1 MKKIMFFLTAAI
13 LAMSLS
19 AAPVDQITA
28 QKKAQ
33 SFLTNEL
40 YAGKFMSQAALTPVL
55 LKAEMGNSKIN
66 QPVYYIYNT
75 ATTFIVVAGDDRA
88 EDILM
93 VGDRPLSD
101 VNNLPGGLQDMLGQY
116 KDQIMFLQEHPG
128 MGPTFVQEPTPRLN
142 ATTYGPLLTCN
153 WDQEAP
159 YYNQCKFSSYQCLT
173 GCPATSASM
182 VFYFWKYPTGETG
195 VVPGYKS
202 TISISSYSS
211 RSYTHSALPS
221 TTFDWANMLDDYTGS
236 YTTAQ
241 GTAVATLMH
250 YVGQAERMGYGVNG
264 SGVSVDSVCNIRD
277 AFIRFGYNSSTTRFV
292 KKTSAYSGGTTLYSD
307 SQWAAMIQEEMAAGR
322 PIVFCAV
329 SSSAG
334 GHAFNV
340 DGYNSSTN
348 KYHINFGWSGEGNA
362 WCSLNSFGYSSYNFN
377 VYQQMVIGIQP
388 PSGSTATPT
397 LSVSPSSLSFSATA
411 GETVSKTFTVTGT
424 NLTGNVTLTKTDA
437 NGVYTISPTTI
448 SASAAASGATVTV
461 TYKPTAAG
469 THTGSIAIAS
479 SGATSKTVSLS
490 GTATA
495 AALTTYTPVMSA
507 ANSSYITSSSF
518 RADWTDQTSSA
529 NVSSYTLQVDKQG
542 SSTPSNDVT
551 LLGTINGSSY
561 TGSYKTITL
570 SSPWGGT
577 NVKGGNNAVY
587 FTKSGKITF
596 TIPSGYTNATFS
608 VKITTSNNS
617 YGTGNVTVKS
627 TKTSAVGHTFAKN
640 ETYTWIVT
648 GSAGDVITLTTT
660 DTSYSP
666 DMTLIQVYA
675 GNTTLNA
682 SETGDAN
689 ARTITGITNKY
700 YTVSNLT
707 AGATYTYKVKALYT
721 DGTSSAW
728 SNEQSVT
735 INEEQQAATPTLTVT
750 PTSLSMTANV
760 GATKTATFKVTG
772 ADLTGN
778 VTLTLSGASVF
789 SISPATITAANAA
802 NGVNVTVTYAPT
814 AYGTQTATVTVASS
828 GAASKT
834 VALTGNATI
843 NKADPVLTSATNIS
857 GTSFTANWTHDVDA
871 STVSSYT
878 LYGTL
883 TAQPGGDEPSGATLL
898 GTIDGSNYTGSYAAV
913 TLTAPWS
920 GSNVKGGNGAVYTKN
935 TSSGWWWNT
944 TTTYGYIYFTIPS
957 GYSNA
962 TFTVMVTTANNSYG
976 SGNVTVKSAKT
987 SAVGHSFSKGETYA
1001 WTVTGSAG
1009 DVITLYSTDSS
1020 YSPDMTMI
1028 QVYAGTASLNATA
1041 TGDNTN
1047 FVITDIDAGS
1057 TGITLSNLVEGGTYS
1072 YYLVANY
1079 VDGTTATSNT
1089 QEVTLVSLNAGPN
1102 TAINSIA
1109 ADGDEVESVTYVN
1122 LSGMQSDKPFDGVNI
1137 VVTRYR
1143 NGVTKST
1150 KVRY

>member
-1 MKKIMFFLTAAI
+1 M
-13 LAMSLS
+13 
-19 AAPVDQITA
+19 
-28 QKKAQ
+28 
-33 SFLTNEL
+33 
-40 YAGKFMSQAALTPVL
+40 
-55 LKAEMGNSKIN
+55 
-66 QPVYYIYNT
+66 
-75 ATTFIVVAGDDRA
+75 
-88 EDILM
+88 
-93 VGDRPLSD
+93 
-101 VNNLPGGLQDMLGQY
+101 
-116 KDQIMFLQEHPG
+116 
-128 MGPTFVQEPTPRLN
+128 
-142 ATTYGPLLTCN
+142 
-153 WDQEAP
+153 
-159 YYNQCKFSSYQCLT
+159 
-173 GCPATSASM
+173 
-182 VFYFWKYPTGETG
+182 
-195 VVPGYKS
+195 
-202 TISISSYSS
+202 
-211 RSYTHSALPS
+211 
-221 TTFDWANMLDDYTGS
+221 
-236 YTTAQ
+236 
-241 GTAVATLMH
+241 
-250 YVGQAERMGYGVNG
+250 
-264 SGVSVDSVCNIRD
+264 
-277 AFIRFGYNSSTTRFV
+277 
-292 KKTSAYSGGTTLYSD
+292 
-307 SQWAAMIQEEMAAGR
+307 
-322 PIVFCAV
+322 
-329 SSSAG
+329 
-334 GHAFNV
+334 
-340 DGYNSSTN
+340 
-348 KYHINFGWSGEGNA
+348 
-362 WCSLNSFGYSSYNFN
+362 
-377 VYQQMVIGIQP
+377 
-388 PSGSTATPT
+388 
-397 LSVSPSSLSFSATA
+397 
-411 GETVSKTFTVTGT
+411 
-424 NLTGNVTLTKTDA
+424 
-437 NGVYTISPTTI
+437 
-448 SASAAASGATVTV
+448 
-461 TYKPTAAG
+461 
-469 THTGSIAIAS
+469 
-479 SGATSKTVSLS
+479 
-490 GTATA
+490 
-495 AALTTYTPVMSA
+495 
-507 ANSSYITSSSF
+507 
-518 RADWTDQTSSA
+518 
-529 NVSSYTLQVDKQG
+529 
-542 SSTPSNDVT
+542 
-551 LLGTINGSSY
+551 
-561 TGSYKTITL
+561 
-570 SSPWGGT
+570 
-577 NVKGGNNAVY
+577 KGGNNVVY

-666 DMTLIQVYA
+666 DMTMIQVYA

-883 TAQPGGDEPSGATLL
+883 TAQPGGDDEPSGATLL

-1102 TAINSIA
+1102 TAINSIT